1 MVPRYSVL
9 DSCICLFITNAR
21 YEKNV
26 MRGNV
31 SMSWHNVG
39 QTHLSLID
47 LTWSGNIEQV
57 GSRCSMNICRSDIDL
72 TWSGR
77 IKRFHE
83 HMSIRYRFDLIR
95 QYWTAFRS
103 DQEVPWTYVDQISIW
118 TGYWSEQED
127 LWDIDLTWSGKIE
140 QVIDWIKR
148 IFQISFWLI
157 RFKFVHMTNA
167 NLVWIEQQSKFNFV
181 CFRGFSTNTRFDFI
195 CKNGCVLVVN

>member
-1 MVPRYSVL
+1 MSDQDVPWTYVDQISIWL
-9 DSCICLFITNAR
+9 DQVRS
-21 YEKNV
+21 
-26 MRGNV
+26 RG
-31 SMSWHNVG
+31 
-39 QTHLSLID
+39 
-47 LTWSGNIEQV
+47 
-57 GSRCSMNICRSDIDL
+57 SMNICRSDIDL
-72 TWSGR
+72 TWSGNIEQLSDR

-83 HMSIRYRFDLIR
+83 HMSIRYWFDWIR

-127 LWDIDLTWSGKIE
+127 LWDIDLTWSCKIE

-195 CKNGCVLVVN
+195 CKNGSVLVVN